1 MSEKPL
7 VVGIGGTPRTGSS
20 SEKALQFALAHAE
33 ILGCR
38 TLMFAG
44 RDLMLP
50 IYDLDIRDNSQAK
63 AMTDAL
69 READGVIVSSPCYH
83 GAISGLVKN
92 ALDYI
97 EDLREAPRAY
107 LDGRAVGCIS
117 CGAGH
122 QGPNMVISQIRMITH
137 ALRGWPTPLGVSI
150 NTQLVRFDG
159 QGCSEP
165 AIEAQL
171 RLMAEQVVRFA
182 KARV

>member
-1 MSEKPL
+1 MTVLPL
-7 VVGIGGTPRTGSS
+7 VVGIGGTPRPGSS
-20 SEKALQFALAHAE
+20 SEKALQLALAHVE
-33 ILGCR
+33 TLGCR

-50 IYDLDIRDNSQAK
+50 IYDPEIRNIPEAK
-63 AMTDAL
+63 TMTDAL
-69 READGVIVSSPCYH
+69 RLADGVIVSSPCYH

-92 ALDYI
+92 ALDFI

-150 NTQLVRFDG
+150 NTQFVRFDND
-159 QGCSEP
+159 GCSEP
-165 AIEAQL
+165 VLAAQI
-171 RLMAEQVVRFA
+171 RLMAEQVARFA